1 MSFDDLLAANAE
13 FGATFTDGYF
23 DGIAKAGVALVTCM
37 EANPST
43 PEPRSARIRKVSA
56 WSSR

>member
-37 EANPST
+37 DSRI
-43 PEPRSARIRKVSA
+43 EPLRSG
-56 WSSR
+56 